1 MINSLTKFK
10 NSSKSDNI
18 SGKAEWRNSDL
29 GDRSEKIISEL
40 RIEIIE
46 KKYKSLR
53 QGGYRIKCLTTY
65 N

>member
-18 SGKAEWRNSDL
+18 SGKTEWRNSDL